1 MASRPRVFRATA
13 QPTRQQQ
20 NREADRRRGSARQ
33 RGYTTAWDKASAG
46 HVRNNPLCRYCDLA
60 GQVRPA
66 ELTDHLY
73 PHRGDQ
79 DVFWNKRYW
88 IASCAECHSG
98 FKQRVERRGRAAID
112 ALAIRLGLDPL

>member
-1 MASRPRVFRATA
+1 MASRPRLFRATA

-20 NREADRRRGSARQ
+20 NREADQRRGSARQ

-46 HVRNNPLCRYCDLA
+46 HVRNNPLCRYCGLA

-88 IASCAECHSG
+88 IASCTECHSG

>member
-13 QPTRQQQ
+13 QPSRAEQ
-20 NREADRRRGSARQ
+20 NREADMRRGSARK

-60 GQVRPA
+60 GQVRPS

-73 PHRGDQ
+73 PHKGDQ
-79 DVFWNKRYW
+79 DLFWNKRYW
-88 IASCAECHSG
+88 IASCTECHAG
-98 FKQRVERRGRAAID
+98 FKQRTERRGRSAID
-112 ALAIRLGLDPL
+112 ALAIRLGLDPI